1 MIIDKYSFQHEF
13 ENINPS
19 WKNNSRIYGQ
29 AIEDWVIKNYICS
42 CGGFFESLNAN
53 AKSIDGICSSCGNK
67 IQIKSSHH
75 KFKPNKQNILK
86 ILGAEYKTTLNSIIA
101 SDWDLIL
108 VAYCKNE
115 NKINQFLKIDSS
127 CINENSV
134 VPRKPLAITARRA
147 GWQGCYST
155 FNWESV
161 SNLYQKTL

>member
-1 MIIDKYSFQHEF
+1 MIIEKYSIHQEL

-19 WKNNSRIYGQ
+19 WRSNSRIYGQ

-53 AKSIDGICSSCGNK
+53 SKSIDGICSSCSKK
-67 IQIKSSHH
+67 IQIKSSRR

-86 ILGAEYKTTLNSIIA
+86 ILGAEYKTTLNSIIE

-115 NKINQFLKIDSS
+115 KK
-127 CINENSV
+127 
-134 VPRKPLAITARRA
+134 
-147 GWQGCYST
+147 
-155 FNWESV
+155 
-161 SNLYQKTL
+161 